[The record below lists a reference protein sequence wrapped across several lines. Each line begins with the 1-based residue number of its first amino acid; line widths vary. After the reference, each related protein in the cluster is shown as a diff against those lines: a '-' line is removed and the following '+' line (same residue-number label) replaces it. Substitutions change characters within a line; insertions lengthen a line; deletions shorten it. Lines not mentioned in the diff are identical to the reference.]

1 MDKKNKPILTDIQ
14 KKQKRREYMRDYYL
28 KNKNRIY
35 RYQKRRSYTKKSQK
49 KDKPYFTV
57 KRGCFIVTFD

>member
-35 RYQKRRSYTKKSQK
+35 RYQKRRTYTKKSQK

-57 KRGCFIVTFD
+57 KRGHFIVTFD